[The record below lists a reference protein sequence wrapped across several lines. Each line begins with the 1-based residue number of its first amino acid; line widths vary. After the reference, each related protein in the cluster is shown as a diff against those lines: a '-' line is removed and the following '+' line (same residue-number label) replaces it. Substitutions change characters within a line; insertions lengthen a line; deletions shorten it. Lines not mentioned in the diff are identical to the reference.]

1 MNIQQ
6 TFPLNIF
13 RAYDIRGKL
22 SNLTPDIICSIAY
35 ALAQQYKYAE
45 QTQIVIGYDAR
56 LTSPSYANIIQ
67 KVLEQQGLNVT
78 NIGCCSSPM
87 MYYIA
92 RDFGGNGIMVTASH
106 NPKSDNGIKWI
117 LKGEPPS
124 PEIIQQVGLAAQF
137 AS

>member
-67 KVLEQQGLNVT
+67 KV
-78 NIGCCSSPM
+78 
-87 MYYIA
+87 
-92 RDFGGNGIMVTASH
+92 
-106 NPKSDNGIKWI
+106 
-117 LKGEPPS
+117 
-124 PEIIQQVGLAAQF
+124 
-137 AS
+137 